1 MRGRAWPALF
11 GVAGLLISAY
21 LVGTHYFSEQVPL
34 ACATGGVVDC
44 EQVTS
49 SAESM
54 IGPAPVALLGLV
66 WFAVFLGILALRAW
80 WPRALTLQLV
90 WSVAGLLT
98 IFYLV
103 YAELFLIG
111 AICLWCTAIHV
122 IVVVLFLL
130 TLWDATA
137 PAPALEASSL
147 EPSPPLDASSSVD
160 AGSSVDN
167 VRDRLRTLG

>member
-1 MRGRAWPALF
+1 MRSRTWPAIL

-34 ACATGGVVDC
+34 ACATGGIVDC

-54 IGPAPVALLGLV
+54 VGPMPVALLGLV
-66 WFAVFLGILALRAW
+66 WFAVFLAILAVRSW
-80 WPRALTLQLV
+80 WQQAMLLQVV
-90 WSVAGLLT
+90 WAVAGLLT
-98 IFYLV
+98 VFWLV

-111 AICLWCTAIHV
+111 AICLWCTAIHA
-122 IVVVLFLL
+122 IVVGLFLL

-137 PAPALEASSL
+137 PSVEPADSL
-147 EPSPPLDASSSVD
+147 E
-160 AGSSVDN
+160 N
-167 VRDRLRTLG
+167 VGDRLRTLG

>member
-1 MRGRAWPALF
+1 MRSRTWPAIL

-34 ACATGGVVDC
+34 ACATGGIVDC

-54 IGPAPVALLGLV
+54 VGPMPVALLGLV
-66 WFAVFLGILALRAW
+66 WFAVFLAILAVRSW
-80 WPRALTLQLV
+80 WQQAMLLQVV
-90 WSVAGLLT
+90 WAVAGLLT
-98 IFYLV
+98 VFWLV

-111 AICLWCTAIHV
+111 AICLSCTAIHA
-122 IVVVLFLL
+122 IVVGLFLL

-137 PAPALEASSL
+137 PSVEPADSL
-147 EPSPPLDASSSVD
+147 E
-160 AGSSVDN
+160 N
-167 VRDRLRTLG
+167 VGDRLRTLG

>member
-1 MRGRAWPALF
+1 MWPAVL

-54 IGPAPVALLGLV
+54 VGPMPVALLGLI
-66 WFAVFLGILALRAW
+66 WFAVFLAILTLRTW
-80 WPRALTLQLV
+80 WPQALTPQVV

-98 IFYLV
+98 IFWLV

-111 AICLWCTAIHV
+111 AICLWCTAIHA
-122 IVVVLFLL
+122 IVVALFLF

-137 PAPALEASSL
+137 PTHAP
-147 EPSPPLDASSSVD
+147 DASL
-160 AGSSVDN
+160 DN
-167 VRDRLRTLG
+167 VRDRLGTLG